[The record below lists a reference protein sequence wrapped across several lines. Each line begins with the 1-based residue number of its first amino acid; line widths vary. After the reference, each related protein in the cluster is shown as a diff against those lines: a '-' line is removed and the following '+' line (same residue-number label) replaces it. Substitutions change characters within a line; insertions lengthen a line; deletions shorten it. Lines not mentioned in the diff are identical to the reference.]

1 MATEQKSKIVVYG
14 TQWCGDTLRARRIL
28 DTNHIEYE
36 WIDIDKDP
44 ESAALVQKINNGY
57 RSVPTIIFPDGSSLT
72 EPASDILLKKLGI
85 A

>member
-1 MATEQKSKIVVYG
+1 MAAEQNSKIIVYG

-28 DTNHIEYE
+28 DTNQIVYE

-44 ESAALVQKINNGY
+44 EAAALVQKINKGY
-57 RSVPTIIFPDGSSLT
+57 RSVPTIIFADGSTLT
-72 EPASDILLKKLGI
+72 EPASDVLLKKLGL